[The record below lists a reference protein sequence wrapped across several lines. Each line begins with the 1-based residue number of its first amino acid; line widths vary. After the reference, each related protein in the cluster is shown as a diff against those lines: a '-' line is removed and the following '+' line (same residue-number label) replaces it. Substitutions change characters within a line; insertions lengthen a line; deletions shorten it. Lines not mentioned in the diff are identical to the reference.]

1 MSQIQTKRRLPPLP
15 RQKDLLERTLLRQSA
30 WAAGSEFFQY
40 RDPVY
45 HITENFQQTFDA
57 MGRRHVDD
65 LTRAQGGAPEE
76 APAAPA
82 AGQTAAPPGQRGTES
97 APESFYGGQ
106 SGERG
111 PDPASSRAF
120 YQMKNREDQASL
132 RRFSETA
139 FQRGT
144 LSAAV
149 LQGTGRM
156 MLFSCL
162 KKTIGQSQPIR
173 EQQRRLFDGGSP
185 VRNVPGHIPDQ
196 VVFNRTFTNS
206 AVGVV
211 VDTLRDAR
219 RTVEDMQKLV
229 VGGLN
234 KTETGQY
241 GADTLWMMYPFLDD
255 SREKALLEQYLT
267 QLNGPKDLSAD
278 ERGLLQSAVDRTR
291 TILDKKARMRV
302 EFINKLRFLSD
313 RANEALAE
321 MEEPGF
327 AAALDAALRE
337 ALGAETPPEDGG
349 DGLGDEGP
357 EGPPPGDGEEG
368 APDGTAGSGP
378 DSPGGPPGGEDPG
391 AEAGTAGGAAD
402 PGGRAGPGGAGGDL
416 PPGGVAQDP
425 GGAGGPG
432 G

>member
-1 MSQIQTKRRLPPLP
+1 MSQIKTRRKLPPLP
-15 RQKDLLERTLLRQSA
+15 RQRAQLEKTLLRQSA

-57 MGRRHVDD
+57 MGRKHIGD
-65 LTRAQGGAPEE
+65 LTRAQGGPEE
-76 APAAPA
+76 EAGPAPGP
-82 AGQTAAPPGQRGTES
+82 GQTAAPPGQTAAPPGQTGRG
-97 APESFYGGQ
+97 PESFYGGP
-106 SGERG
+106 GEERG

-120 YQMKNREDQASL
+120 YQSKNPEDQAAL
-132 RRFSETA
+132 GRFSETA

-162 KKTIGQSQPIR
+162 KKTIGQSQPVR
-173 EQQRRLFDGGSP
+173 EQQRRLFDGASP

-196 VVFNRTFTNS
+196 VVFNRTFTDS

-229 VGGLN
+229 TGGLSR
-234 KTETGQY
+234 TETGRY
-241 GADTLWMMYPFLDD
+241 GAETLWKMYPFLDD
-255 SREKALLEQYLT
+255 SREKDLLEQYLDR
-267 QLNGPKDLSAD
+267 LGDGEALSAD

-313 RANEALAE
+313 RASEALAE

-327 AAALDAALRE
+327 PAALDAALRE
-337 ALGAETPPEDGG
+337 ALGAPPPPEGG
-349 DGLGDEGP
+349 DGP
-357 EGPPPGDGEEG
+357 EEPDGEEENPFG
-368 APDGTAGSGP
+368 ATGAGGPDGPDGP
-378 DSPGGPPGGEDPG
+378 AGGEDPG
-391 AEAGTAGGAAD
+391 APGPAGRGGPD
-402 PGGRAGPGGAGGDL
+402 PGIRAGPGGAGGDL
-416 PPGGVAQDP
+416 PAGGAAPDP